1 MDQMDGAIEGQFF
14 DSGYGAVESATS
26 APSVHYVNEA
36 GVAEDVMME
45 LRNNT
50 EIASIIE
57 RWSQTLSSHTHST
70 LDVFGR
76 NKWQGTRH
84 VFAQMS
90 MCAWAVENDD
100 ILSTLADVTEALSFN
115 RCRFD
120 LYDDDQEDVWNQ
132 WAGEI
137 DLDSLLRASAR
148 ELFKVSQVYVGLWWG
163 RRKYTVRDLP
173 ILDAVRQA
181 DIYAQKRQEDLLKAD
196 PMSGPPLPP
205 DPTSLPGPGKGNR
218 KRKKEFLVDVPTAAT
233 IFDPTKILPVGMM
246 MFDRERFAYVATRQE
261 SEAFQAA
268 LDGDVVDSM
277 VLQLIE
283 RKYTPSASDR
293 QTCGELGVSQD
304 DLWLM
309 RKDAIFRHTLTKAQ
323 YETFA
328 SIRLKAVLPILDLK
342 DHLRAADRAALMG
355 NANFIVVIT
364 KGTDKLPAKPAEIE
378 NLREQAKVVARLP
391 VLVGDH
397 RLQVTIVAPPL
408 DNTLIESRWQ
418 VLDSRLVFTALKSF
432 QPIVQG
438 GNASGGVSEMSR
450 VVSQGLDNRRHQLVR
465 ALERF
470 MFAAIVERNENL
482 DESPSLEFQPKR
494 ISLDVQADVLN
505 ALLKLRD
512 RGDISRETTLEE
524 FGYDEDVEVLRR
536 AKEKMYYDRIFS
548 SSTPYSSP
556 AANPFGAQQDGSQ
569 PPAPGQPPA
578 PAPAES
584 KKKTPPKQASDAG
597 RPPGSTDSQPRTA
610 KAELDEE

>member
-1 MDQMDGAIEGQFF
+1 MDQMDGPVDEQFY
-14 DSGYGAVESATS
+14 DSGYGNVETATS
-26 APSVHYVNEA
+26 VPSVHYVNEA
-36 GVAEDVMME
+36 GVPEDIMDE
-45 LRNNT
+45 LRSHR

-57 RWSQTLSSHTHST
+57 KWSQTLSGHVHPT

-76 NKWQGTRH
+76 KRWEGTRH

-90 MCAWAVENDD
+90 LCAWAVENDD

-137 DLDSLLRASAR
+137 DLDSLLRSCAR
-148 ELFKVSQVYVGLWWG
+148 ELFKVSQVYVGMWWG
-163 RRKYTVRDLP
+163 RRTYTVRDIP
-173 ILDAVRQA
+173 ILDAVRQV
-181 DIYAQKRQEDLLKAD
+181 DLFSQKRQEDILN
-196 PMSGPPLPP
+196 SGATPPLPP
-205 DPTSLPGPGKGNR
+205 DPKELPGPGRGNR
-218 KRKKEFLVDVPTAAT
+218 KRKKEFTVEVPTAMT
-233 IFDPTKILPVGMM
+233 IFDPTKILPVGTM
-246 MFDRERFAYVATRQE
+246 MFDRQRYAYIATREE
-261 SEAFQAA
+261 SEAFEAA
-268 LDGDVVDSM
+268 LRGDVVDSM

-283 RKYTPSASDR
+283 RKYTPNGADIAA
-293 QTCGELGVSQD
+293 CGELGVTAD
-304 DLWLM
+304 YLWLM
-309 RKDAIFRHTLTKAQ
+309 RKDSVFRHTLTKAQ
-323 YETFA
+323 YERFA
-328 SIRLKAVLPILDLK
+328 SVRLKGVLPILDMK

-364 KGTDKLPAKPAEIE
+364 KGSDKLPAKPAEID

-397 RLQVTIVAPPL
+397 RLNVTIVAPPL

-465 ALERF
+465 ALEQHV
-470 MFAAIVERNENL
+470 FAAIKERNENL

-494 ISLDVQADVLN
+494 ISLDFQADVMN
-505 ALLKLRD
+505 AILKVRD
-512 RGDISRETTLEE
+512 RGDISRESTLEE
-524 FGYDEDVEVLRR
+524 IGFDEDVEVLRR
-536 AKEKMYYDRIFS
+536 AKEKMYYDRVFS

-556 AANPFGAQQDGSQ
+556 VANPFSVGDNNN
-569 PPAPGQPPA
+569 PPTPGTP
-578 PAPAES
+578 
-584 KKKTPPKQASDAG
+584 TPPKQAPDAG

-610 KAELDEE
+610 KAELEEE